1 MSRCADDGIRDYVA
15 DPDEEAAFA
24 RWVEG
29 QVADW
34 ACEDG
39 EPDISRQN
47 ADGQNGDG
55 QDAEG
60 QDAGE
65 EHSGEPDVQA
75 QVSALKG
82 LVDWLRSVAPDDT
95 RGPEATRAEMIDL
108 IATLEGGK
116 GPIAAAQA
124 RATHAFA
131 RTTIREALAARRTLR
146 TARRGIAPQ
155 IALARRCSPSLADR
169 HLSVARALTEMPHTR
184 AALTAGII
192 DEAAAAAVVHQTS
205 PLSDEHRAAVDELVA
220 PRFAGAIAREIGKLA
235 ARHAAELDPA
245 SIVAKHRKAVS
256 ERGVWTR
263 PAPDGMAYL
272 SVFGPLPDVVGA
284 LASLRGY
291 ANGVLGGH
299 HEEDDP
305 PAERT
310 HAQIMADTALRLL
323 SGRTAGQT
331 QPVHIGLLMRP
342 ESLLGH
348 AQDDPDRC
356 VDRPAWVVGHGPLP
370 AALARRLL
378 LRGCD
383 AADDSSDAG
392 HQNFDD
398 LTPDDLTSAD
408 ARPADPM
415 PGEPAHTLIQRIFTS
430 RDGRDLVGLESSAR
444 LPPRTPVGADHPR
457 RCLPH
462 AILRGCHPPCRS
474 RLPVRAV
481 ADHQPRQRARAVRPL
496 QLHQGPARF
505 QHPGAHAAGGDR
517 VRPRPPRRSQ
527 HRHRATRRAQHA
539 CDRDPDPL
547 RTPLP
552 QLRPTSGR
560 RLT

>member
-1 MSRCADDGIRDYVA
+1 
-15 DPDEEAAFA
+15 
-24 RWVEG
+24 
-29 QVADW
+29 
-34 ACEDG
+34 
-39 EPDISRQN
+39 
-47 ADGQNGDG
+47 
-55 QDAEG
+55 
-60 QDAGE
+60 
-65 EHSGEPDVQA
+65 
-75 QVSALKG
+75 
-82 LVDWLRSVAPDDT
+82 
-95 RGPEATRAEMIDL
+95 
-108 IATLEGGK
+108 
-116 GPIAAAQA
+116 
-124 RATHAFA
+124 
-131 RTTIREALAARRTLR
+131 
-146 TARRGIAPQ
+146 
-155 IALARRCSPSLADR
+155 
-169 HLSVARALTEMPHTR
+169 MPHTR

-205 PLSDEHRAAVDELVA
+205 PLSDEHRAAVDELLA
-220 PRFAGAIAREIGKLA
+220 PRFAGATAREIGTLA

-342 ESLLGH
+342 ESLFGH

-392 HQNFDD
+392 HQNSDD
-398 LTPDDLTSAD
+398 LTPDDLTPAD

-430 RDGRDLVGLESSAR
+430 PDGRDLVGLESSAR
-444 LPPRTPVGADHPR
+444 LFPPALRWALIIRDDVCRTPYCGAVIRHADHVSPFAR
-457 RCLPH
+457 SRTTSLANGQGLCARCNYTKDLPGFSTRVLTPQKVTEYAH
-462 AILRGCHPPCRS
+462 GHPDDPNTGIAQRAGLNTHVTEIRTPSAHRYLSCAHLWPAADLACASEQRAGSLRGRGGRGRGAE
-474 RLPVRAV
+474 RL
-481 ADHQPRQRARAVRPL
+481 
-496 QLHQGPARF
+496 
-505 QHPGAHAAGGDR
+505 GAAAAGSSDAPAI
-517 VRPRPPRRSQ
+517 PR
-527 HRHRATRRAQHA
+527 
-539 CDRDPDPL
+539 
-547 RTPLP
+547 
-552 QLRPTSGR
+552 
-560 RLT
+560 